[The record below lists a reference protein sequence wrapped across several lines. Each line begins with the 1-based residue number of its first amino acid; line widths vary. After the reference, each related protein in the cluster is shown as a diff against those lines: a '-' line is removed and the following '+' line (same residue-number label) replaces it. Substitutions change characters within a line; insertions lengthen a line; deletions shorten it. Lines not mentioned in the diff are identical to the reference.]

1 MDDIPSTD
9 EHEVQ
14 HLRILIAN
22 ERAERLEI
30 VARVVVEMGHTVI
43 ARELN
48 IDEVGQVTRQER
60 PDVALV
66 GLGESSEHA
75 LDHISRI
82 VREATCPVIALLND
96 DDAAF
101 IREAADRGIF
111 AYITDGDPEDFQS
124 SIDIALK
131 RFADYHNLEGAFGR
145 RAVIERAKGIL
156 MERHALTDQQSFEL
170 LRAHSQRSGRK
181 LYDLATAILDSHLL
195 LAAPRTVPPDSPAE
209 AGSQA

>member
-1 MDDIPSTD
+1 VDESSTG
-9 EHEVQ
+9 EPGVQ

-43 ARELN
+43 ARELD
-48 IDEVGQVTRQER
+48 IDEVGQVTREER

-66 GLGESSEHA
+66 GLGESSQHA

-101 IREAADRGIF
+101 VRDAADRGIF
-111 AYITDGDPEDFQS
+111 AYITDGDPEEFQS
-124 SIDIALK
+124 SIDIALR

-156 MERHALTDQQSFEL
+156 MERHSLTDQQSFEL

-195 LAAPRTVPPDSPAE
+195 LAAPRAVPPTAADDAGSPA
-209 AGSQA
+209 

>member
-1 MDDIPSTD
+1 M
-9 EHEVQ
+9 
-14 HLRILIAN
+14 
-22 ERAERLEI
+22 
-30 VARVVVEMGHTVI
+30 ARVVVEMGHTVI
-43 ARELN
+43 ARELD
-48 IDEVGQVTRQER
+48 IDEVGQVTRDER

-66 GLGESSEHA
+66 GLGESSQHA

-101 IREAADRGIF
+101 IRDAADRGIF
-111 AYITDGDPEDFQS
+111 AYITDGDPEEFQS
-124 SIDIALK
+124 SIDIALR

-156 MERHALTDQQSFEL
+156 MERHSLTDQQSFEL

-181 LYDLATAILDSHLL
+181 LYDLATAKFDSYLL
-195 LAAPRTVPPDSPAE
+195 FAAPRAVPPTAADD
-209 AGSQA
+209 AGSSG

>member
-1 MDDIPSTD
+1 MDESSTG
-9 EHEVQ
+9 EPGVQ

-43 ARELN
+43 ARELD
-48 IDEVGQVTRQER
+48 IDEVGQVTREER

-66 GLGESSEHA
+66 GLGESSQHA

-101 IREAADRGIF
+101 VRDAADRGIF
-111 AYITDGDPEDFQS
+111 AYITDGDPEEFQS
-124 SIDIALK
+124 SIDIALR

-156 MERHALTDQQSFEL
+156 MERHSLTDQQSFEL

-195 LAAPRTVPPDSPAE
+195 LAAPRAVPPTAADDAGSPA
-209 AGSQA
+209 